1 MNQIKH
7 EIFDAIII
15 GVGQSGSPLAL
26 ALAEKDYKVA
36 LVERNKVGGSCIN
49 YGCTPS
55 KTMMAS
61 AKVAEVVR
69 LAGDYG
75 IEANISKIHLNK
87 IVERKEK
94 IVNQFR
100 KGILNGIEKEDFI
113 ELIRGEAKFSS
124 EKSIKVDV
132 EAGKSRFIKA
142 EKIFINTGS
151 RPDIPE
157 IKGLSSIDYLDS
169 TSIMELKSIPEHLLI
184 LGGSYIGLEFGQ
196 MFKRFGS
203 KITVIEHGDQLVS
216 REDQDI
222 AEELQ
227 KILEEEGMDIY
238 LNASVIKIEKVE
250 NTINLEATSG
260 NETKSFSGSHI
271 LIATGVKPNTE
282 VLNLDAAGIET
293 DEKGNIRV
301 NEYLET
307 NKKHIYAMGDV
318 KGGPAFTHISY
329 DDFRVLKASLFG
341 DRSRKTKGRMVP
353 YTMFTN
359 PELARV
365 GLNEKDAQQQERRI
379 KIARMPMS
387 SVARAIEKGETKG
400 LMKVIIDQKTDH
412 ILGATILGV
421 EGGELLAVLQV
432 AMMGDLPYTTLRD
445 GIFSHPTLAE
455 SLNNLFMNVEEVE

>member
-132 EAGKSRFIKA
+132 EGGQSRFIKA

-238 LNASVIKIEKVE
+238 LNASV
-250 NTINLEATSG
+250 
-260 NETKSFSGSHI
+260 
-271 LIATGVKPNTE
+271 
-282 VLNLDAAGIET
+282 
-293 DEKGNIRV
+293 
-301 NEYLET
+301 
-307 NKKHIYAMGDV
+307 KK
-318 KGGPAFTHISY
+318 
-329 DDFRVLKASLFG
+329 
-341 DRSRKTKGRMVP
+341 
-353 YTMFTN
+353 
-359 PELARV
+359 
-365 GLNEKDAQQQERRI
+365 
-379 KIARMPMS
+379 
-387 SVARAIEKGETKG
+387 
-400 LMKVIIDQKTDH
+400 
-412 ILGATILGV
+412 
-421 EGGELLAVLQV
+421 
-432 AMMGDLPYTTLRD
+432 
-445 GIFSHPTLAE
+445 
-455 SLNNLFMNVEEVE
+455 